1 MPNGCA
7 VEWRE
12 CAATCDPRRALSLPE
27 QAAGLRAISAVVAQS
42 ALSLAKLAT
51 LHCEERKERPISYR
65 VATCAMLTMLLC
77 NRLLNLGDSK

>member
-12 CAATCDPRRALSLPE
+12 CAATRDPRRALSLPE

-51 LHCEERKERPISYR
+51 LHCEERKERPMFILR
-65 VATCAMLTMLLC
+65 C
-77 NRLLNLGDSK
+77 NMRNARNAAVQSTAEFGR